1 MKAILDVT
9 SKAMKPQGER
19 KFMKFRGTICTDGVG
34 VSVLKQSYDT
44 KKKDGSSGGK
54 SRFIKADEFQYVEKL
69 GKEGL
74 LAGVG
79 KCVLTDPDC
88 RDLYEKSTAENK
100 MIYRYR
106 SNQKNRLV
114 DYLQER
120 AKATPVMKA
129 YYLNEDYPAKE
140 DQHAG
145 DFLPFR
151 KMKLLSFINQQQADK
166 RLRRRNEK
174 TLAKEGFQ
182 MFLLDEFRISS
193 LCPSCQN
200 DKLETFKK
208 VQNPRLYQREK
219 HSIADRHSLL
229 RCKNQQCLKAVTS
242 TIEATDKVPLRHL

>member
-88 RDLYEKSTAENK
+88 RDL
-100 MIYRYR
+100 
-106 SNQKNRLV
+106 LV

-166 RLRRRNEK
+166 RLVKKLKEK
-174 TLAKEGFQ
+174 FGNNAILIFGNWSAG
-182 MFLLDEFRISS
+182 
-193 LCPSCQN
+193 N
-200 DKLETFKK
+200 
-208 VQNPRLYQREK
+208 NPRLYQREK

>member
-34 VSVLKQSYDT
+34 VSVLKQNYDT

-88 RDLYEKSTAENK
+88 RDL
-100 MIYRYR
+100 
-106 SNQKNRLV
+106 LV

-151 KMKLLSFINQQQADK
+151 KMKLSSFINQQQADK
-166 RLRRRNEK
+166 RLVKKLKEK
-174 TLAKEGFQ
+174 FGNNAILIFGNWSAGNVKYHEPIRGVG
-182 MFLLDEFRISS
+182 MR
-193 LCPSCQN
+193 
-200 DKLETFKK
+200 K
-208 VQNPRLYQREK
+208 R
-219 HSIADRHSLL
+219 
-229 RCKNQQCLKAVTS
+229 
-242 TIEATDKVPLRHL
+242 